1 MSSHRA
7 GANGGSRSG
16 PPPDNVITHRPL
28 RLRWGD
34 WRIPH
39 VIQVHVQPA
48 AAYEEQRAQDWQA
61 GRPLGS
67 QMPPHFV
74 LDDGI
79 AETALALMRHRE
91 SEEALL
97 EIGYLAALMEALLN
111 TPCPILRTDLIRRVY
126 QEVKRLSSKLGL
138 RWGGRGRRFMLPLN
152 QDAQDP
158 HWFRHALAPLGNLQE
173 FFATL
178 REIAHQRYRQL
189 AREYVLYYPRRWN
202 L

>member
-1 MSSHRA
+1 MSSQKPSS
-7 GANGGSRSG
+7 GGGFRPG
-16 PPPDNVITHRPL
+16 PPPDNVITQRPL

-34 WRIPH
+34 WRIQQ

-48 AAYEEQRAQDWQA
+48 AAYEEQRVRDWRA

-74 LDDGI
+74 LDGGA

-91 SEEALL
+91 DEDALQ
-97 EIGYLAALMEALLN
+97 EVGYLAALMEALLN

-126 QEVKRLSSKLGL
+126 QEVERLSNRLGV
-138 RWGGRGRRFMLPLN
+138 RWGARGGSFLLPLN
-152 QDAQDP
+152 QDAQNP

-178 REIAHQRYRQL
+178 REIARQRHQRL